1 MKSHSNPNRERS
13 KKEELVERMQ
23 LPKDLFLGMPLLSM
37 EGNRSLCIVNHRGI
51 VQYCPECIVIAAK
64 MYHIR
69 ITGRNLSILR
79 FSSEIVEIEGI
90 IEEIVFLL

>member
-1 MKSHSNPNRERS
+1 MKSHSNPNYETS
-13 KKEELVERMQ
+13 KKEELVESMQ

-51 VQYCPECIVIAAK
+51 VQYCPQEIIIAAK

-69 ITGRNLSILR
+69 IKGRNLSILR
-79 FSSEIVEIEGI
+79 FSSEIVEMEGI